1 MKEVY
6 KLLCVILLQHDNLLG
21 ISNIKMLNVTHRY
34 LSITWYFIPDQDIYQ
49 IASML
54 L

>member
-6 KLLCVILLQHDNLLG
+6 KFLCVILLQHDIFLS
-21 ISNIKMLNVTHRY
+21 ISNIKRIYVTHIH
-34 LSITWYFIPDQDIYQ
+34 LSILPDQELYQ